1 MSVIGSNILAGS
13 SGQGGGAGYEIERSL
28 RFNPGD
34 SASLTKAFSATGS
47 QTTYTLSFWL
57 KKNNSSSVYQTIL
70 IDNNSTGNQ
79 IRINDLPG
87 GFQLRFAAASGADL
101 TTSRKFRDPSAW
113 YHIVLVYDS
122 TNATSSDRM
131 RIYINGVRETNFS
144 GENQPSQNLASSF
157 ITNGHTYTIG
167 YYNASTALDGY
178 LADVHFIDGQA
189 LAASDF
195 GQYDSNSVWQ
205 PIEYAGTYGT
215 NGFHLDFSDTSSNA
229 ALGTDSSGN
238 SNTWTVNNLN
248 VAAGAGNDSFRDSP
262 TNGTQTDTGVGG
274 EVAGNYATLN
284 PLDHSG
290 TVQPTFRDGNLICTG
305 PSAWTTVYSTMPYPE
320 SGKWYFETTL
330 KSDYARVNYYH
341 VAGFCPI
348 GTGSY
353 ADNIVSLFDAGD
365 LYEYGPGGSP
375 TTTLFSAGTVVLE
388 DVVGWAVDI
397 DNWTYSVYIN
407 GTISSIN
414 NRAIPFTVG
423 TQLTPAVV
431 SYNMDYGHFVYNFG
445 ATPFANTAPSGYKCL
460 CTANLPD
467 PTIAD
472 GSTAFDTKTFTANNG
487 TQTISGFNF
496 SPDLIWTKSRANA
509 YAHQLWDQV
518 RGTNKALSPN
528 DTSAEANLN
537 NSLAFTSDGFTSG
550 TNNNA
555 NYGSGGSIAWAW
567 DAGSSTV
574 TNTDGSISS
583 QVRANPSAGFSIV
596 SYTGTGSN
604 ATVGHGLNAAP
615 EFIIVKNRDGTQ
627 NWQIYHSASGATKYF
642 NFSTNSALTNSNRWQ
657 DTEPTSSV
665 LSIGTAPG
673 LNTLNNENIAYCFA
687 PVKGYSAF
695 GSYVGNGGSSG
706 NGPFVYTGF
715 KTRWVMMKV
724 ASTSHAG
731 SWVMYDTTR
740 DTASSGE
747 GWLYANSTSSE
758 QAAATYAVHTTSNG
772 FRMAGTS
779 NENNGSGRTY
789 IYAAFAEHPFKTSRA
804 R

>member
-695 GSYVGNGGSSG
+695 GSYTGNGSAD
-706 NGPFVYTGF
+706 GPFVYTGF
-715 KTRWVMMKV
+715 KTRWVMMK
-724 ASTSHAG
+724 ASSHAG